1 MGDRMENYQSWI
13 LTYPSIALEDQALS
27 ATILLCMTIRI
38 QTVLLQGYQISQML
52 TMVASSQ

>member
-1 MGDRMENYQSWI
+1 MGDRMENYQSRI

-38 QTVLLQGYQISQML
+38 QTVLLQDYQISQML

>member
-1 MGDRMENYQSWI
+1 MGDRMENYQSRI